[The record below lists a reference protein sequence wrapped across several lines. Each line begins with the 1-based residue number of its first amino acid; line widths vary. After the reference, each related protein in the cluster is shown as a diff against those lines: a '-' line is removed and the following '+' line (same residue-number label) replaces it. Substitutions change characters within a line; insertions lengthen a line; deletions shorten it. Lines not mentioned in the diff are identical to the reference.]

1 MNREIKFRAWNKHN
15 EKMYYKVMVG
25 MWGGKEVMDD
35 ENYTACM
42 LYEYS
47 NEHSNNNPKIGEW
60 LHFEPYND
68 VELMQYTGHKDKNG
82 KEIYEGDIVKLFEY
96 EVIDNI
102 ILPEEIVTISDIRV
116 GCDTLRPSQYIE
128 IIGNIYENPEF
139 LLK

>member
-1 MNREIKFRAWNKHN
+1 MNREIKFRAWNKRN
-15 EKMYYKVMVG
+15 KKMYYKVMVG

-35 ENYTACM
+35 ENYTTCM

-102 ILPEEIVTISDIRV
+102 ILPEEIVTINDIRG
-116 GCDTLRPSQYIE
+116 GCDALRPCTV
-128 IIGNIYENPEF
+128 IGNIYENPEL

>member
-15 EKMYYKVMVG
+15 KKMYYKVMVG
-25 MWGGKEVMDD
+25 MWGSKEVMDD

-47 NEHSNNNPKIGEW
+47 NDDPKIGEW
-60 LHFEPYND
+60 LHFEPYD
-68 VELMQYTGHKDKNG
+68 DIELMQYTGHKDKNG

-96 EVIDNI
+96 KVIDNI
-102 ILPEEIVTISDIRV
+102 ILPEEIVAINDIRV
-116 GCDTLRPSQYIE
+116 GCYTLRPSQYME
-128 IIGNIYENPEF
+128 IIGNIYENPGF